1 MRPFG
6 SKSEQGKALQ
16 LVQRGTDKRIPVELV
31 KQPSGEVLDPSELE
45 ELSVKVA
52 NESRAGCVPVP
63 HAIED
68 KKLVVEVT
76 AEVTRQL
83 GLGVYTLTATGRIP
97 DPAYADGYHDYEIV
111 VDLCK
116 VTKYGSNETPVKV
129 QANVLEGLKGKSA
142 YEIAVKH
149 GYQGTEEEWI
159 KSLTPK
165 GGAGGGA
172 NGKSAYE
179 LAVENGFQGTLQEW
193 LKSLVGKDGADA
205 YEVAKKAGYTGSRE
219 EWLKTLIGA
228 TGLSAYEL
236 AKSEGYEGSLTE
248 WIASLRGKKGDD
260 GDSAYKVAVRN
271 GYVGDEQAWLASLR
285 GSDGKDAYEV
295 AKAGGYQGSREAW
308 LESLKGE
315 AGKSAYELAKEAQ
328 NFTGTLTDYLA
339 SLKGTKGKDA
349 YQSYLETTTDN
360 PKLSEEEWAR
370 ARTNNGS
377 NEEGM
382 NKTEIELL
390 YKLNNGTD
398 ESATETTT
406 AGAQLLDA
414 DGHRRDI
421 ISAMRAKGV
430 SVSDTDGLTD
440 LAGKIQEIKVY
451 VLPVYS
457 KTQFGQFKGEYL
469 PTLEVYSELNPADFS
484 NMFSGSTALKAL
496 PEIRNA
502 GQISNINQMCS
513 GCVSMTTATL
523 PDLPAVATALSAFYG
538 CTSLEVLTIGAMP
551 RCTTLASLAT
561 TCASLKT
568 ITIGESP
575 NVADIAQIAYQCT
588 SLTEVTIG
596 TGDALTKVDNAFNGC
611 ARLRRINGTLDF
623 TKLAATGNLF
633 FGCDSLEEV
642 RIKGLKVDLSLQQS
656 VNLSTESVK
665 YLVENLQQVTGKSIT
680 LPRAW
685 QTAHPTEAREYSQK
699 ASAKGFTLNFR

>member
-1 MRPFG
+1 MASRPATNHPDQNNYMRPFG
-6 SKSEQGKALQ
+6 SKSEQGKTLQ

-31 KQPSGEVLDPSELE
+31 KQPSGEVLDPAELE

-52 NESRAGCVPVP
+52 SESGDWYATIPYT
-63 HAIED
+63 IED

-97 DPAYADGYHDYEIV
+97 DPAYADGYHDYEVV

-129 QANVLEGLKGKSA
+129 QANVLDGLRGLSA

-149 GYQGTEEEWI
+149 GYQGTEEEWA
-159 KSLTPK
+159 KGLTPN

-179 LAVENGFQGTLQEW
+179 LAVENGYQGTVQEW
-193 LKSLVGKDGADA
+193 
-205 YEVAKKAGYTGSRE
+205 
-219 EWLKTLIGA
+219 
-228 TGLSAYEL
+228 
-236 AKSEGYEGSLTE
+236 
-248 WIASLRGKKGDD
+248 
-260 GDSAYKVAVRN
+260 
-271 GYVGDEQAWLASLR
+271 
-285 GSDGKDAYEV
+285 
-295 AKAGGYQGSREAW
+295 
-308 LESLKGE
+308 
-315 AGKSAYELAKEAQ
+315 
-328 NFTGTLTDYLA
+328 LA
-339 SLKGTKGKDA
+339 SLKGEKGKDA
-349 YQSYLETTTDN
+349 YDDYLETTTDN
-360 PKLSEEEWAR
+360 PKLSREEWADPNR
-370 ARTNNGS
+370 RTNNG
-377 NEEGM
+377 NAEEGM

-398 ESATETTT
+398 ESAPEATT

-421 ISAMRAKGV
+421 IAAMRAKGV
-430 SVSDTDGLTD
+430 SVDDTDGLTD

-451 VLPVYS
+451 VFPVYS
-457 KTQFGQFKGEYL
+457 ARQFIGYKGAYL
-469 PTLEVYSELNPADFS
+469 PTLEVYNELNPADLS
-484 NMFSGSTALKAL
+484 SMFTNSTSLKAI

-502 GQISNINQMCS
+502 GQISNINQMCN

-523 PDLPAVATALSAFYG
+523 PDLHAVVSASSSFYG
-538 CTSLEVLTIGAMP
+538 CTSLETITIGAMP

-568 ITIGESP
+568 LTLGDSP
-575 NVADIAQIAYQCT
+575 NVADIAQIAYGCS

-611 ARLRRINGTLDF
+611 SRLRRINGTLDF
-623 TKLAATGNLF
+623 TKLASTANIF
-633 FGCDSLEEV
+633 FGCEALEEV

-656 VNLSTESVK
+656 TNLSTESVK
-665 YLVENLQQVTGKSIT
+665 YLVENLQQATGKSIT

-685 QTAHPTEAREYSQK
+685 QTAHTAEAREYSQK
-699 ASAKGFTLNFR
+699 AAAKGFTLNFR